1 MTIKK
6 SLDNRIRGWLPTEF
20 KALQAQKKKHRT
32 SFRLGRTNVGIVLAL
47 AVSILSAISQF
58 SAGNAIFVL
67 FLWFTCVVG
76 FSLVLNVLASRNTRL
91 SMKLLLGAW
100 FLVLSLGG
108 ALVNVYLFTV
118 PAGSLVRT
126 FSAVVFIAV
135 HVPYI
140 VALSAYFV
148 GKKELSGKLMG
159 WFNSRSSN

>member
-1 MTIKK
+1 MTLK
-6 SLDNRIRGWLPTEF
+6 SYLENRIRGWLPTEF
-20 KALQAQKKKHRT
+20 KSLQVEEKKHRNI
-32 SFRLGRTNVGIVLAL
+32 FRLDRASVGIVIAL
-47 AVSILSAISQF
+47 AVSMLSAVSQF
-58 SAGNAIFVL
+58 LGGNAIFVL
-67 FLWFTCVVG
+67 FLWFACVVG
-76 FSLVLNVLASRNTRL
+76 FGLVLNVLASRNTQM

-118 PAGSLVRT
+118 PAGLLVRT

-140 VALSAYFV
+140 VAVTAYFV

-159 WFNSRSSN
+159 WFNSRS